1 MGFVKELGDVASAL
15 ARTPGWLTYGLAIAA
30 TAIQFKRG
38 SRTMSTEST
47 MTSKGQTTIPREI
60 RDSLHMKAGDRMTFT
75 LLPDGTVLMRVK
87 NKSAMEIA
95 GRLQKKRRKALPIED
110 LSR

>member
-1 MGFVKELGDVASAL
+1 
-15 ARTPGWLTYGLAIAA
+15 
-30 TAIQFKRG
+30 
-38 SRTMSTEST
+38 MSTEAT
-47 MTSKGQTTIPREI
+47 LTSKGQTTIPKGI
-60 RDSLHMKAGDRMTFT
+60 RDSLHMKEGDLMTFT

-95 GRLQKKRRKALPIED
+95 GRLHKKGRKALPIED